1 MSLDTFYMQIICFGV
16 LLLAANFGGKLSR
29 HLRIG
34 EVVGQVI
41 GGLLIGPVLLFF
53 VEESS
58 KELHSEDSAIPW
70 CRTERSAFP
79 LFRFFLLEGG
89 GGDCRPRL
97 LLCMTEPI

>member
-29 HLRIG
+29 YLRIG

-53 VEESS
+53 VGHHIPAY
-58 KELHSEDSAIPW
+58 KEAIIDDKANIKN
-70 CRTERSAFP
+70 RSIKIMLQVVRNVFKGANSYIIFN
-79 LFRFFLLEGG
+79 FFK
-89 GGDCRPRL
+89 
-97 LLCMTEPI
+97 II